1 MVESKSMNQKKNT
14 KERGRLRF
22 MIYESKPRL
31 YTAVCLELGLV
42 REGDDPL
49 KLRARISG
57 LARKY
62 LESVI
67 KNNLD
72 DRLLNQD
79 LPAKYEKRY
88 VDLQLQ
94 KKRNYENMKKW
105 QKAFETLI
113 WEQEQR
119 RGKLLSSI

>member
-1 MVESKSMNQKKNT
+1 MSEKKNT
-14 KERGRLRF
+14 KKRGTLHF
-22 MIYESKPRL
+22 MIYESGPRL
-31 YTAVCLELGLV
+31 YTAVCFELGLV

-49 KLRARISG
+49 KLRGRISG

-72 DRLLNQD
+72 DSLLNQD
-79 LPAKYEKRY
+79 LPTKYKKKY
-88 VDLQLQ
+88 IGLQLR
-94 KKRNYENMKKW
+94 KNRDYKNMKKW

-119 RGKLLSSI
+119 QGKLLSSI

>member
-1 MVESKSMNQKKNT
+1 
-14 KERGRLRF
+14 LRF

-94 KKRNYENMKKW
+94 KKRNYENIKKW